1 VIFKRKKFFTCDGV
15 PHFASSVVRTSD
27 EFISRLV
34 ESTVSEREEMS
45 PQYLKQLE
53 LLFLIFHL
61 FLNQLLDELFQLGTP

>member
-1 VIFKRKKFFTCDGV
+1 VIFKRKQFFTSDGV